1 MIIIYITC
9 KDSEEAEKI
18 AEHLLKERLIGC
30 ANIFP
35 VKSIYWWKGK
45 IQKDNET
52 VLLAKSKKEK
62 FKSIEL
68 AVKKIHSY
76 DIPLIE
82 SWDISDV
89 NKEYLDWL
97 EKELK

>member
-82 SWDISDV
+82 CWDVSDV

>member
-45 IQKDNET
+45 IEKNDEV